1 MIHWSIWK
9 GKCKLQI
16 WKRGQEQAAISW
28 YHSRAIFI
36 MIIDDGDLGDGCDG
50 DDDGDQSKEKQQPLN
65 HIFQDGSDCWAVCP
79 TCGTSE
85 AAKYV
90 IQK

>member
-1 MIHWSIWK
+1 
-9 GKCKLQI
+9 
-16 WKRGQEQAAISW
+16 
-28 YHSRAIFI
+28 

-50 DDDGDQSKEKQQPLN
+50 DDDGDQSKEEQQPLN

>member
-1 MIHWSIWK
+1 MI
-9 GKCKLQI
+9 
-16 WKRGQEQAAISW
+16 
-28 YHSRAIFI
+28 
-36 MIIDDGDLGDGCDG
+36 MDDGDL
-50 DDDGDQSKEKQQPLN
+50 DDGGDQTKEQQQPLD

>member
-1 MIHWSIWK
+1 MI
-9 GKCKLQI
+9 
-16 WKRGQEQAAISW
+16 
-28 YHSRAIFI
+28 
-36 MIIDDGDLGDGCDG
+36 MDDGDLGDGCDC
-50 DDDGDQSKEKQQPLN
+50 DQTKEKQQPLD

>member
-1 MIHWSIWK
+1 
-9 GKCKLQI
+9 
-16 WKRGQEQAAISW
+16 
-28 YHSRAIFI
+28 

-50 DDDGDQSKEKQQPLN
+50 DDDVDQSKEKQQPLN